1 MDRKMK
7 KSRFQTKLGE
17 KMRESNRLPFYIN
30 DPYPIEP
37 ETEVTEKWTDKMGE
51 LLRARVKQDV
61 EDNESLLIK
70 SYKGIRTLWI
80 VAFTLI
86 GLLLLYLLI

>member
-1 MDRKMK
+1 MIMIPTLQTTMIRMK

-37 ETEVTEKWTDKMGE
+37 EPETEVTEPF
-51 LLRARVKQDV
+51 
-61 EDNESLLIK
+61 
-70 SYKGIRTLWI
+70 YKGNRTLWQI
-80 VAFTLI
+80 AFALI